1 MTVVEDYS
9 EEGLACIT
17 DILRSRVERLGQ
29 CQISTRGVSRI
40 LTDRFGLSSGSVRFL
55 TAHIIRTLEH
65 QEKLKLWD
73 TKSGCNIYEV
83 IAENVV

>member
-29 CQISTRGVSRI
+29 CQISTRGISRI
-40 LTDRFGLSSGSVRFL
+40 LTDRFGLSAGSVRFL

-73 TKSGCNIYEV
+73 TKSGCAIYEV
-83 IAENVV
+83 IAGNLV